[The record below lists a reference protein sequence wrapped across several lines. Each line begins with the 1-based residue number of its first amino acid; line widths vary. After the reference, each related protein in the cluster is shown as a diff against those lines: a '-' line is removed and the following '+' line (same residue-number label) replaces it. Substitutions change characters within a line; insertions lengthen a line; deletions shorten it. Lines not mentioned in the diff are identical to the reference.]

1 MNYHVD
7 IGMTK
12 ILEGPS
18 FSIHNNPKKLIIML
32 HGYGD
37 NADNF
42 IHLAQQIDQGDW
54 SAHYI
59 ALNAPK
65 IIPSYQS
72 GYQWFDLYPNGI
84 YISEAGTQE
93 FDIIKKDIK
102 NSVLQ
107 IEQTIKS
114 YIQKLNI
121 SLNDCIVIGFS
132 QGGMMTFEFGNHMQN
147 QLCALAILSGR
158 VMDRKFLYNVNILN
172 SHLLKTP
179 IFISHGDKDDVLP
192 IENFISSVEYL
203 KKNKFNFESH
213 VIKGDT
219 HTISTNTINLLQKF
233 IKKNL

>member
-42 IHLAQQIDQGDW
+42 IHLAQQIDQEDW
-54 SAHYI
+54 GAHYI
-59 ALNAPK
+59 ALNAPNN
-65 IIPSYQS
+65 ITSYPS

-84 YISEAGTQE
+84 YISEAGPQE
-93 FDIIKKDIK
+93 IEIIKKDIED
-102 NSVLQ
+102 SVLK

-114 YIQKLNI
+114 HIQNLNI
-121 SLNDCIVIGFS
+121 AVSNCIVIGFS
-132 QGGMMTFEFGNHMQN
+132 QGGMMTFEFGNHMQD

-158 VMDRKFLYNVNILN
+158 IMNDVNITN

-179 IFISHGDKDDVLP
+179 IFISHGDNDDVLP
-192 IENFISSVEYL
+192 ISNFNSSVEYL
-203 KKNKFNFESH
+203 KKNQFDFESH
-213 VIKGDT
+213 IIEGDT
-219 HTISTNTINLLQKF
+219 HIISPNTINLLQKF